1 MSLMYIPT
9 ILGVIGL
16 VAALV
21 VYSIVV
27 KYPSAGGKVASIGDA
42 IHLGAMVFMRAEYK
56 ILGIFV
62 AIVAVL
68 IAASDLGLNTMYAFL
83 LGAACSSIAG
93 YMGMFTATKAN
104 VRTTTAAHERG
115 ASEALT
121 VAFFGGSVMGLCVA
135 SMGLLG

>member
-16 VAALV
+16 IAALV
-21 VYSIVV
+21 VYSIVI
-27 KYPSAGGKVASIGDA
+27 KYPVSGGKVSSIGDA

-62 AIVAVL
+62 AVVAVL
-68 IAASDLGLNTMYAFL
+68 IAVSDLGLNTMYAFL

-93 YMGMFTATKAN
+93 YLGMFTATKAN
-104 VRTTTAAHERG
+104 VRTTTAAHESG
-115 ASEALT
+115 ASEEGCIAQY
-121 VAFFGGSVMGLCVA
+121 A
-135 SMGLLG
+135 